1 MNHECTFNFIILK
14 GKDIMKFM
22 KQKFSK
28 ALALVICLIMTVMSL
43 PMSAFAAVATDLP
56 ENMADHAILRAL
68 AYTGYNVEKQKSDRG
83 FRRDCA
89 HGAGEIPVRSCGD

>member
-1 MNHECTFNFIILK
+1 
-14 GKDIMKFM
+14 MKFM

-56 ENMADHAILRAL
+56 GNMADHAILRAL
-68 AYTGYNVEKQKSDRG
+68 AYTGYNVEKQKSDGTLYKRK
-83 FRRDCA
+83 
-89 HGAGEIPVRSCGD
+89 SCRKRETSCIFFMVLIE